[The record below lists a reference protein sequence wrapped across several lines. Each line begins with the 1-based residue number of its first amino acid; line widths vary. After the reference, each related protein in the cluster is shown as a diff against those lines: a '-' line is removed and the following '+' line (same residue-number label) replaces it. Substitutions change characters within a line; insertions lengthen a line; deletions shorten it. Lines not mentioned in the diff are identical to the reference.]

1 MVLFLEVYNF
11 YLYFLLIFFIDKG
24 FPFLLMKIGIY
35 NYSTIT
41 HNCKEEEYD

>member
-11 YLYFLLIFFIDKG
+11 LFIFFINKG
-24 FPFLLMKIGIY
+24 FPFLLMKKGIY
-35 NYSTIT
+35 VYLTIT